1 MASQYSSIIFRKAGN
16 VAWITLNRPERLNAL
31 NHALSTELVNCLLE
45 TDLDPEVRVIVITGA
60 GRGFCSGADF
70 KPGAVTSD
78 LPRESWGIDGRRQ
91 GMRRG
96 FQLITKTIRNLDKPT
111 IASVNG
117 ACTGGGLDIAL
128 ACDLRIG
135 SDQARFQVAF
145 VKRGVLPYTGGTFF
159 LPRVVGL
166 AKALEMLY
174 TGDFMD
180 GQEAERYGLL
190 NKLVPHDQLE
200 EATQELAAKI
210 AKGPPIALRLGKLMM
225 VRGLELG
232 FETSLEMA
240 AIANVIPQLSEDAN
254 EGRRSF
260 EEKRDPNFRGL

>member
-1 MASQYSSIIFRKAGN
+1 MRSVYDR
-16 VAWITLNRPERLNAL
+16 
-31 NHALSTELVNCLLE
+31 ELQPFEKILRTQE
-45 TDLDPEVRVIVITGA
+45 A
-60 GRGFCSGADF
+60 Y
-70 KPGAVTSD
+70 
-78 LPRESWGIDGRRQ
+78 RRAI
-91 GMRRG
+91 GVK
-96 FQLITKTIRNLDKPT
+96 LVEKPT
-111 IASVNG
+111 YERYIAGPLERYDRRRN
-117 ACTGGGLDIAL
+117 APQ
-128 ACDLRIG
+128 RI
-135 SDQARFQVAF
+135 
-145 VKRGVLPYTGGTFF
+145 VLPDN
-159 LPRVVGL
+159 P
-166 AKALEMLY
+166 Y

-260 EEKRDPNFRGL
+260 EEKRDPNFRGR